1 MPAEDFYTILQVAA
15 TATQEEIKLAYRKA
29 VVRYHPDLHKNDADA
44 NKKMGKINEAY
55 ETLGDPAKRSNYD
68 GNGLGTYAF
77 SDFFTQRGAGGR
89 SRTEGFYEEAMEDL
103 LRDAFGK
110 KYGRKQEKKDNQ
122 GTGWGSYFGYFEE
135 LFEDF
140 FNKKATSYEAA
151 EDSEE
156 AREEN
161 TRDQEPFEE
170 QPEKDVY
177 AKLTLTAAEATKGTK
192 KNITL
197 ESTEA
202 CQYCDGTGTLRQGY
216 LTRVCDFCEGTGQH
230 KKQRGIKVTIP
241 GGVKTGT
248 KVRIAG
254 RGKRGEYG
262 EANGDLYLTLTVK
275 A

>member
-1 MPAEDFYTILQVAA
+1 MPAEDFYAILEVAV
-15 TATQEEIKLAYRKA
+15 TATQEEIKLAYRTA
-29 VVRYHPDLHKNDADA
+29 VKKYHPDLHKEDANA
-44 NKKMGKINEAY
+44 NKKMSAVNAAY
-55 ETLGDPAKRSNYD
+55 ETLGDPTKRSDYD
-68 GNGLGTYAF
+68 GNGLGTYTF
-77 SDFFTQRGAGGR
+77 SDFSTQGGAGR
-89 SRTEGFYEEAMEDL
+89 VSKAEGFYGEAMEDL

-122 GTGWGSYFGYFEE
+122 GTGWGSYFSYFDELFEE
-135 LFEDF
+135 LF
-140 FNKKATSYEAA
+140 NKKEASYEAA
-151 EDSEE
+151 EAREE
-156 AREEN
+156 AREESA
-161 TRDQEPFEE
+161 RDQAPFAE

-177 AKLTLTAAEATKGTK
+177 AKLTLTATEATKGTK

-216 LTRVCDFCEGTGQH
+216 LTHVCDFCAGTGQH
-230 KKQRGIKVTIP
+230 KKQRTIKVTVP

-254 RGKRGEYG
+254 MGKAGEYG
-262 EANGDLYLTLTVK
+262 AASGDLYLKITIK